1 MADAI
6 NPDHYKINGVEVID
20 LTENLTLCRGNAI
33 KYLARAGVKDHSKEL
48 EDLRKAEWYVQ
59 REISR
64 LTRAQAERV

>member
-33 KYLARAGVKDHSKEL
+33 KYLARAGVKDPSKEL